1 MTAADSNTIR
11 IDMPALL
18 EEVQQYLEAVAL
30 FRAEGCEPHWATD
43 EQQPSRVGEQ
53 LSLDRLLVAE

>member
-1 MTAADSNTIR
+1 MTAAESDTIR

-18 EEVQQYLEAVAL
+18 EEVKRYLEAVAL

-43 EQQPSRVGEQ
+43 EQQPSRAGAQ
-53 LSLDRLLVAE
+53 LSLDELLVAE

>member
-1 MTAADSNTIR
+1 MTPAESDTIK

-18 EEVQQYLEAVAL
+18 EEAQQYLEAVAL

-43 EQQPSRVGEQ
+43 EQPPLRSGEQ
-53 LSLDRLLVAE
+53 LSLDELLVAE